1 MLDLKGKVAF
11 ISGGAGGIGSAMARE
26 LLHAGARVALA
37 DIDLQR
43 AQSVAVEL
51 GDAGQVLAVRLD
63 VTDPASWAHARDI
76 AEVALGPCDIL
87 CSNAG
92 VSFSGTLDEIGL
104 EAWRWVYE
112 VNLFASLHGVQAFLP
127 RMKSRGQ
134 EGHVLLVS
142 SITAL
147 YPFATQG
154 AYATSKA
161 ALLNFAKVL
170 ELELEG
176 SPIGVSVLCPGI
188 VDTQIRAN
196 GIQARPDSLRDAGGI
211 SSNLSTHMGMAPE
224 HVGRVA
230 IAGMRE
236 RQFYIF
242 PHADYRPFIT
252 AEYDDMLAAM
262 ESSADPSYREPAQL
276 LSPSPR

>member
-26 LLHAGARVALA
+26 LLQAGALVALG
-37 DIDLQR
+37 DIDLER
-43 AQSVAVEL
+43 AKEVAAELGSADQVIAVE
-51 GDAGQVLAVRLD
+51 LD
-63 VTDPASWAHARDI
+63 VTDSNSWASARDA
-76 AEVALGPCDIL
+76 AEAALGPCDIL

-92 VSFSGTLDEIGL
+92 VSFTGTLDEISS

-112 VNLFASLHGVQAFLP
+112 VNLFASLRAVQTFLP
-127 RMKSRGQ
+127 RMKARGQ
-134 EGHVLLVS
+134 EGHVLLVA

-147 YPFATQG
+147 HPFATQG
-154 AYATSKA
+154 AYTSSKA

-188 VDTQIRAN
+188 VATQIRAN
-196 GIQARPDSLRDAGGI
+196 AIQARPDALREEAGV
-211 SSNLSTHMGMAPE
+211 SSTLSAQFGMAPE
-224 HVGRVA
+224 HVGRAA
-230 IAGMRE
+230 IAGLRE

-242 PHADYRPFIT
+242 PHVDYRPFI
-252 AEYDDMLAAM
+252 AADYDDMLAAM
-262 ESSADPSYREPAQL
+262 QESADPDYREPAQL